1 MMKPEYRHLTIYMKC
16 FQHLRLSHLDIN
28 YNQGKRLPK
37 MTLVVGQ
44 SHSNLGISFLI
55 NEYLELI
62 VEQCTKYMVLNIIS
76 LSIISPCASTLKKL
90 L

>member
-16 FQHLRLSHLDIN
+16 FQHLRLSHLDN
-28 YNQGKRLPK
+28 YNWAKRLPK
-37 MTLVVGQ
+37 MTFVVGQ

-62 VEQCTKYMVLNIIS
+62 VEQCAKYMVLNIIS
-76 LSIISPCASTLKKL
+76 LSIISPRASKLK
-90 L
+90 